1 MKQYC
6 RYCASLINGDALYCD
21 KKDIVM
27 TDKQIKRVNSCKD
40 YRYCGFDEDGFEHK
54 MKEYKRKNYKNI
66 ISLFE

>member
-1 MKQYC
+1 MKKYC

-27 TDKQIKRVNSCKD
+27 TDKQIKRVNNCKF
-40 YRYCGFDEDGFEHK
+40 YRYCGFNEDGFVHTPK
-54 MKEYKRKNYKNI
+54 VYKRKNYKNI

>member
-40 YRYCGFDEDGFEHK
+40 YRYCGFNEDGFEHK